1 MRKKIVG
8 LLGALVLMAPGC
20 VEHFPLS
27 FGEELALW
35 TGLELVG
42 YTLEHAD
49 EIDWEARPEVGERE
63 SHEGF

>member
-1 MRKKIVG
+1 MRKKLVG

-27 FGEELALW
+27 VGEELALW

-42 YTLEHAD
+42 YTIDHAA
-49 EIDWEARPEVGERE
+49 EIDWEARPEVEEGEA
-63 SHEGF
+63 HEGF